1 MKTYKDFV
9 KEATEDFPGRKEIVK
24 KYNTITQAIW
34 PTPMIKYL
42 NGKIKKASVDA
53 EKLLAPTRML
63 KIGKGAHE
71 RFNNAAITGV
81 YPSLN
86 KLNIEPMKNGMFR
99 IQIIATANFRS
110 ASYVGSQT
118 WYPYGVFMTL
128 IVDEDLNVKKIER
141 QHFTNDN
148 AIRRSAKFRGTGP
161 LKKVIYAAYDLIAK
175 EAISDLQYDT
185 KTALADFEKFKT

>member
-34 PTPMIKYL
+34 PTPMINYL
-42 NGKIKKASVDA
+42 NGKIKKASVAA

-71 RFNNAAITGV
+71 RFNNAAVTGV